1 MKKSYV
7 LPKHLDPKVKADLQ
21 EMARKF
27 SLLPREEQNY
37 IKGRM
42 DAYKTFENKNRPKTS
57 NPHKKAAPEE
67 AA

>member
-7 LPKHLDPKVKADLQ
+7 LPKYLDPEVKSDLQ

-27 SLLPREEQNY
+27 SLLPREEQKY

-42 DAYKTFENKNRPKTS
+42 DAYNDMRKKNDDGSKQP
-57 NPHKKAAPEE
+57 A
-67 AA
+67 

>member
-7 LPKHLDPKVKADLQ
+7 LPKHLDPEVKADLQ

-27 SLLPREEQNY
+27 SLLPRAEQIY

-42 DAYKTFENKNRPKTS
+42 DAYNDIRKQKQIEDQQS
-57 NPHKKAAPEE
+57 A
-67 AA
+67 

>member
-7 LPKHLDPKVKADLQ
+7 LPKYLDPEVKADLQ

-27 SLLPREEQNY
+27 SLLPREEQKY

-42 DAYKTFENKNRPKTS
+42 DAYNDMRKKNDIGSKQP
-57 NPHKKAAPEE
+57 A
-67 AA
+67 